1 MLRPFAHPVACCCVM
16 LGVVAQSLKP
26 VKMLSQQLP
35 TCILFSDRRSVAQQF
50 WIPFAQLLQHVE
62 PTHAHVGPSIVKSHC
77 IRLHTN
83 TDASTPNF
91 VGPTLCPFSSSFRV
105 LLNQPASKSV
115 SSLSSPLGTFR
126 RWNVCDSALKIQH
139 WYQCLHHYA
148 GGRGVGSLFTT
159 YKPLGDFFKCVFTIL
174 LQI

>member
-35 TCILFSDRRSVAQQF
+35 TFILFSDRRSVAQQF

-62 PTHAHVGPSIVKSHC
+62 ATHAHVGPSIVGSHC

-105 LLNQPASKSV
+105 LLINSLRAKPSLLFPLRWGRFSDETSAIRPSKCS
-115 SSLSSPLGTFR
+115 TDI
-126 RWNVCDSALKIQH
+126 NVYIIMLVV
-139 WYQCLHHYA
+139 
-148 GGRGVGSLFTT
+148 VG
-159 YKPLGDFFKCVFTIL
+159 
-174 LQI
+174 

>member
-62 PTHAHVGPSIVKSHC
+62 ATHAHVGPSIV
-77 IRLHTN
+77 RVT
-83 TDASTPNF
+83 ASVCTPTRTHQL
-91 VGPTLCPFSSSFRV
+91 PTLLAQRCVRFQV
-105 LLNQPASKSV
+105 A
-115 SSLSSPLGTFR
+115 LGF
-126 RWNVCDSALKIQH
+126 
-139 WYQCLHHYA
+139 Y
-148 GGRGVGSLFTT
+148 
-159 YKPLGDFFKCVFTIL
+159 
-174 LQI
+174 